1 MSLPISTMSQ
11 PRCRL
16 GIVSDIRAKVIGS
29 MPPTPMPMTK
39 QVTRFIQYAGMVPQV
54 DVATKMTAESMIEAR
69 RQIRS
74 PSQPHASEPTVV
86 PEMPASGYSA
96 TGSAW
101 ACGLSGPRRPYS
113 AAEPGA
119 MKARVVVF
127 MTSMVIA
134 AASTSSRATCARLRD
149 VSSSARTWILLN
161 ASSGTRR
168 GDSDHRV
175 SPTPTNSSTIPR
187 SMYQVI
193 AMPARWKC
201 MSRAIQ
207 YMGNCNTTPVVVVRM
222 PAQKPTGCSYDTPLA
237 RRPENAGHD
246 RGLLPGESDEV
257 TGCLLAWVG
266 GATDAGERS
275 GTMRSG
281 TEAGRPRIS
290 TGSSTRPEEGMTAGI
305 NRTILGVPAR
315 RP

>member
-54 DVATKMTAESMIEAR
+54 DVATKMTAETRIEAR
-69 RQIRS
+69 R
-74 PSQPHASEPTVV
+74 
-86 PEMPASGYSA
+86 GY
-96 TGSAW
+96 
-101 ACGLSGPRRPYS
+101 
-113 AAEPGA
+113 
-119 MKARVVVF
+119 
-127 MTSMVIA
+127 
-134 AASTSSRATCARLRD
+134 
-149 VSSSARTWILLN
+149 
-161 ASSGTRR
+161 
-168 GDSDHRV
+168 SDHRV

-237 RRPENAGHD
+237 RRPANAGHD